1 MQQMRP
7 GRRALAIACVA
18 ATAGAAGAIAG
29 CGDDDTAG
37 SAAKSTTFVGRIG
50 YSKALVGIVT
60 RGDTVRA
67 YVCDGRR
74 TGVWFDGRSSDGAI
88 DLQARGAH
96 LTADVGTGSVRGSVT
111 LAGGPDEPAAIR
123 RRLRAMAFEAVRATK
138 NAGLYR
144 GTARGGV
151 AGWVVLAD
159 GTQRGVFGTKTTTSS
174 LSTLSSKAIA
184 DGSLAITPIPIP
196 GSTTVPFPI
205 RISPAGGLGG

>member
-50 YSKALVGIVT
+50 HSKALVGIVT

-111 LAGGPDEPAAIR
+111 LAGGQ
-123 RRLRAMAFEAVRATK
+123 AMAFEAVRATK

>member
-29 CGDDDTAG
+29 CGDDGTAG

-50 YSKALVGIVT
+50 HSKALVGIVT

-111 LAGGPDEPAAIR
+111 LAGGQ
-123 RRLRAMAFEAVRATK
+123 AMAFEAVRHEDDHVVAVG
-138 NAGLYR
+138 AVVEGDRRREPRDHADPDPRQHDRPVPDPHL
-144 GTARGGV
+144 ARG
-151 AGWVVLAD
+151 
-159 GTQRGVFGTKTTTSS
+159 R
-174 LSTLSSKAIA
+174 
-184 DGSLAITPIPIP
+184 
-196 GSTTVPFPI
+196 
-205 RISPAGGLGG
+205 AGGLER